1 MKKNDNKA
9 KPRKNP
15 LKKTALNKKAMIE
28 ALEKSLGIV
37 STACKITG
45 ITRTTFYHWIRTD
58 PEFAENVKQ
67 VEELV
72 LDFAESKLHKQINQD
87 NVTATIFFLKTRGKK
102 RGYVEGTEVHY
113 TEKQTLSWIS

>member
-1 MKKNDNKA
+1 MKNDNKA

-45 ITRTTFYHWIRTD
+45 ITRTTFYYWVRTD

-102 RGYVEGTEVHY
+102 RGYVEGAEVHY